1 MDIYLKQL
9 CECNAVA
16 SREDEMRALLY
27 KHLKNSVDEILT
39 DNIGSIV
46 FHKKGSGPKLMLCA
60 HMDEVGFLIQH
71 ISENGMLF
79 VTPLGGV
86 QPLTQYMQKVYVIT
100 SDNQKYTGILMC
112 EKVDEK
118 GVHNAYV
125 DMGYFSKEQAE
136 QANIQIG
143 DMVCFATKAEMLQ
156 DTIVAAKALDDRAGC
171 YVISETL
178 LALEDET
185 LHCDLFIAFT
195 SSEEVGLRGAKT
207 VSELVKPDMCIAVDI
222 GSTKDV
228 HSNGFKNHR
237 QLGKGPMLLHYDKG
251 CIPTQKI
258 TSYIKQTAKKISI
271 PLQQD
276 MFLGGGTDID
286 SVYLYKQGVPGAVL
300 GIPLHYAHG
309 AYSMAHIEDI
319 NYTVK
324 LCVEIAKTFDTT
336 VRQKLIDFLPE

>member
-1 MDIYLKQL
+1 MDDYLKQL

-16 SREDEMRALLY
+16 SREDEMRKLLY
-27 KHLKNSVDEILT
+27 ENLKDCADEILT

-46 FHKKGSGPKLMLCA
+46 FHKKGNGPKLMLCA
-60 HMDEVGFLIQH
+60 HMDEVGFLVQH

-79 VTPLGGV
+79 VTPLGSV
-86 QPLTQYMQKVYVIT
+86 QSFSQYMQKVYVIT
-100 SDNQKYTGILMC
+100 SDNKKYTGILMC
-112 EKVDEK
+112 EKADEK
-118 GVHNAYV
+118 STQNVYV

-143 DMVCFATKAEMLQ
+143 DMVCFATKAELLNE
-156 DTIVAAKALDDRAGC
+156 TVIVAKALDDRVGC
-171 YVISETL
+171 YIISQTL
-178 LALEDET
+178 MALKNEI

-207 VSELVKPDMCIAVDI
+207 VSELVKPDICIAIDI

-258 TSYIKQTAKKISI
+258 TSYIKQTAQKLSI

-276 MFLGGGTDID
+276 MFLGGGTDAG
-286 SVYLYKQGVPGAVL
+286 SVYLYKQGVPSVVL

-309 AYSMAHIEDI
+309 AYSMAHTNDI
-319 NYTVK
+319 DFATK
-324 LCVEIAKTFDTT
+324 LCIEISKTFDTQT
-336 VRQKLIDFLPE
+336 HQKLISFLPK